1 METILMRSCTKL
13 SLRSLVCAG
22 ALALSAVT
30 AATALAQQDDS
41 VPVAGKTTLGTTQ
54 MDVIAEGWRASK
66 LIGATVYNDSN
77 QRVGKIGDLIIAP
90 DGSISVAVL
99 DVGGFLGVASRHVAI
114 PVEQFSQISPRI
126 VLPGAT
132 KDALKQLPEFK
143 YVKG

>member
-1 METILMRSCTKL
+1 MRTCKTL
-13 SLRSLVCAG
+13 SP
-22 ALALSAVT
+22 ALALACLLAALGAQAADTSDNSA
-30 AATALAQQDDS
+30 A
-41 VPVAGKTTLGTTQ
+41 PVAGRSTLGTTKL
-54 MDVIAEGWRASK
+54 DVIAEGWRASK
-66 LIGATVYNDSN
+66 LIGATVYNDAN

-99 DVGGFLGVASRHVAI
+99 DVGGFLGVAAKHVAI

-132 KDALKQLPEFK
+132 KDALKQLPDFK

>member
-1 METILMRSCTKL
+1 MML
-13 SLRSLVCAG
+13 CA
-22 ALALSAVT
+22 ALAAPAS
-30 AATALAQQDDS
+30 AQQDTANA
-41 VPVAGKTTLGTTQ
+41 PVAGRTTLGTTK

-66 LIGATVYNDSN
+66 LIGATVYNEAN
-77 QRVGKIGDLIIAP
+77 QRVGKIGDLIVAP

-99 DVGGFLGVASRHVAI
+99 DVGGFLGMASRHVAI

-132 KDALKQLPEFK
+132 KEALKQLPEFK

>member
-1 METILMRSCTKL
+1 MRTGMNVS
-13 SLRSLVCAG
+13 SRP
-22 ALALSAVT
+22 LALVVTLALFT
-30 AATALAQQDDS
+30 AAAGTASAQQNDNA
-41 VPVAGKTTLGTTQ
+41 PVAGHSTLGTTR
-54 MDVIAEGWRASK
+54 MEVIAEGWRASK
-66 LIGATVYNDSN
+66 LIGASVYNESN

-99 DVGGFLGVASRHVAI
+99 DVGGFLGVAGRHVAI

>member
-1 METILMRSCTKL
+1 MRSHNTL
-13 SLRSLVCAG
+13 SLGLLLLAAAC
-22 ALALSAVT
+22 ALST
-30 AATALAQQDDS
+30 APVSAQQDS
-41 VPVAGKTTLGTTQ
+41 SAPVAGRTTLGTSK

-66 LIGATVYNDSN
+66 LIGATVYNDAN
-77 QRVGKIGDLIIAP
+77 ERVGKIGDLIIAP

-99 DVGGFLGVASRHVAI
+99 DVGGFLGVSTRHVAI
-114 PVEQFSQISPRI
+114 PVEQFSQITPRI

>member
-1 METILMRSCTKL
+1 MRFWIMRS
-13 SLRSLVCAG
+13 SRP
-22 ALALSAVT
+22 LAVLSAIAIFAT
-30 AATALAQQDDS
+30 AAGTAIGQQTDNS
-41 VPVAGKTTLGTTQ
+41 APVAGRTTLGTTQ

-66 LIGATVYNDSN
+66 LIGASVYKDSN
-77 QRVGKIGDLIIAP
+77 QKVGKICDLIIAP
-90 DGSISVAVL
+90 DGSISVAIL
-99 DVGGFLGVASRHVAI
+99 DVGGFLGLANRHVAI

>member
-1 METILMRSCTKL
+1 MRTCKTL
-13 SLRSLVCAG
+13 SA
-22 ALALSAVT
+22 ALALTCLFAALGTQAADDDT
-30 AATALAQQDDS
+30 AAAA
-41 VPVAGKTTLGTTQ
+41 PVAGRSTLGTTKL
-54 MDVIAEGWRASK
+54 DVIAEGWRASK
-66 LIGATVYNDSN
+66 LIGATVYNDAN

-99 DVGGFLGVASRHVAI
+99 DVGGFLGVAAKHVAI

-132 KDALKQLPEFK
+132 KDALKQLPDFK